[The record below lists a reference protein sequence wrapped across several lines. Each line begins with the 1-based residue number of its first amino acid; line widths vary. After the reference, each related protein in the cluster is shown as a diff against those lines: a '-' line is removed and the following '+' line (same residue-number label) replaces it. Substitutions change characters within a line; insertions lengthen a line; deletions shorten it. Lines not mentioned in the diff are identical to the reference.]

1 MTLTYWFGED
11 SDIEFEYE
19 VDEKYGDY
27 LYDYLEDEYST
38 VEEAVEDLYKD
49 VDDEE
54 EKQEAL
60 KCESLSDLAS
70 FIREKDESWAE
81 DIVCEDGDYV
91 DYLEDTLKEK
101 YEDEA
106 SEAFDEENDGCD
118 PDGFY
123 GWDDYWHW
131 KNG

>member
-49 VDDEE
+49 VDNEE

-60 KCESLSDLAS
+60 KCENLSASCFSSSLTTSL
-70 FIREKDESWAE
+70 
-81 DIVCEDGDYV
+81 
-91 DYLEDTLKEK
+91 
-101 YEDEA
+101 
-106 SEAFDEENDGCD
+106 
-118 PDGFY
+118 
-123 GWDDYWHW
+123 
-131 KNG
+131 